1 MTDFYARYLATTEE
15 GDTGALDSFG
25 ISSQYAAGFA
35 EFIARLP
42 EQTSP
47 PLMLKGQVT
56 GPFTLGT
63 NLFDQDRRCSYYDDQ
78 LRDMIVKTA
87 ALKAMWQMTRLSAF
101 GLRVMVFL
109 DDDMKAVPEL
119 LTAHLRRHAE
129 GQRLVVLGNVRRAP
143 EVQPTAL
150 VRYLDS
156 RGVHKLK
163 PEQPVTFRYFATGN
177 ASVEQDLLMV
187 AGLFDERFREFG
199 GEDLELGYR
208 LNRAGARFV
217 YSPEARTYR
226 TDYRD
231 IPELCK
237 AMVTYGESS
246 LPIILETHPQLK
258 ELVKA
263 HLLEPAR
270 LLSESFLM
278 SFKKVSLR
286 LVLWRPWGPMVALL
300 ARLFNRLFV
309 PAILF
314 DYLILFHYLKGVR
327 RSGKG

>member
-1 MTDFYARYLATTEE
+1 VDASIVIPTYNKVAHLKATLESLENLEYPREYFEVVVVDDGSHDGTSSFLS
-15 GDTGALDSFG
+15 GALFHYKLRLFHHHKNRG
-25 ISSQYAAGFA
+25 RAA
-35 EFIARLP
+35 ARN
-42 EQTSP
+42 
-47 PLMLKGQVT
+47 T
-56 GPFTLGT
+56 GVRQAG
-63 NLFDQDRRCSYYDDQ
+63 
-78 LRDMIVKTA
+78 
-87 ALKAMWQMTRLSAF
+87 
-101 GLRVMVFL
+101 GRVVVFL
-109 DDDMKAVPEL
+109 DNDMKAAPGL
-119 LTAHLRRHAE
+119 LTAHLSRHDDE
-129 GQRLVVLGNVRRAP
+129 HRLVVLGNVRRAP
-143 EVQPTAL
+143 EVRPTAL

-163 PEQPVTFRYFATGN
+163 LGEPIPFRYFVTN
-177 ASVEQDLLMV
+177 NVSLEREFLLA

-208 LNRAGARFV
+208 LDKAGARFV

-231 IPELCK
+231 ISELCK

-263 HLLEPAR
+263 HMLEPAR
-270 LLSESFLM
+270 PFSEPFFLTC
-278 SFKKVSLR
+278 KKVSFHLA
-286 LVLWRPWGPMVALL
+286 LWRPWGSMAALL
-300 ARLFNRLFV
+300 ARFFNRLFV

-327 RSGKG
+327 RSRRE